1 MCGNL
6 TATLETAANLELSLH
21 ATPVLMPPLLHD
33 STTPANSGR
42 AAFDR
47 QLDDWAKMALCMNA
61 INRSLGMPDPYPF
74 VLSESIHDKLY
85 FIHRV
90 VALKQVAQS

>member
-1 MCGNL
+1 MQK
-6 TATLETAANLELSLH
+6 EFI
-21 ATPVLMPPLLHD
+21 PLMD
-33 STTPANSGR
+33 STTPPNSER

-47 QLDDWAKMALCMNA
+47 QLDDWASMALCMNA
-61 INRSLGMPDPYPF
+61 INRSLGLPDPYPF

-90 VALKQVAQS
+90 VALAEVAQG